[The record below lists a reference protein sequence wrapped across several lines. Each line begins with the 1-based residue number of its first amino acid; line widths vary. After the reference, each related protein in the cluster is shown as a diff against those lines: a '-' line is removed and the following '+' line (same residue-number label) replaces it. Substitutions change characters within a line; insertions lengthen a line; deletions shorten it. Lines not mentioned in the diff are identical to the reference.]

1 MQKTLTF
8 RPEDTEAVNN
18 NTLFG
23 SLRVLSYVVIAAMA
37 AALLYAGYIS
47 LANWAGIA
55 V

>member
-8 RPEDTEAVNN
+8 APEDEEAVNAV
-18 NTLFG
+18 FG
-23 SLRVLSYVVIAAMA
+23 SLRVLSYIVLAAMA